1 MEGDRYTRV
10 CDLGNEKK
18 NYCTPFPSGIPEI
31 LRDIQRSSEIFSIPL
46 RLSLVLPGFLF
57 LYKPL
62 RPSIAINAYR
72 SSPRGE
78 QY

>member
-18 NYCTPFPSGIPEI
+18 NYCTPFPCGILEI
-31 LRDIQRSSEIFSIPL
+31 LRDIQRSSEISKDPQRYSEI
-46 RLSLVLPGFLF
+46 LPGFLF

>member
-1 MEGDRYTRV
+1 MEGDRYTKV

-18 NYCTPFPSGIPEI
+18 IIVLHFPVAS
-31 LRDIQRSSEIFSIPL
+31 QRSSEISKDPQRYPEI
-46 RLSLVLPGFLF
+46 LPGFLF

-62 RPSIAINAYR
+62 RPSIAIIAYR